1 MRLLTFRSHTL
12 LLSVATLLG
21 ILCFS
26 ATPSLAQS
34 ALCPAAIAGQSGF
47 ALSNGTCTNGFTGA
61 FSGAALATQSLSDL
75 SQSATQETV
84 RNTTSAIATRREE
97 ELQRCPDG
105 FSRVNG
111 TCERIKP
118 VAAPAAS
125 RPVATPVAP
134 ARIPAKTVAGARL
147 PRRPVVVRRPAPAPI
162 ETMAPPPVLAP
173 APIYQSRFG
182 AWAQGFGSTEDRSA
196 IGQTSINC
204 CTGPTSAVGG
214 IPIGLAISE
223 KSHADTY
230 GFLGGIDY
238 TARSLS
244 RADDGLILGLLAG
257 YLESDF
263 RIKTATTSSLV
274 PNVENGSGTV
284 HATLSGA
291 STGVYATYF
300 SGPFTADLAFKADI
314 FDLNE
319 NFTDQ
324 LAFTQNANAAGKVL
338 TTGVQPF
345 SGSGS
350 GGLTNLSTFGNL
362 SYRLGTFGPM
372 WIEPVVGFQYTASL
386 YDNRSKRELGLDDG
400 DLLMFQG
407 GARVGTDTILANQR
421 KLSTS
426 LTGLAYSDVSVSG
439 GFIEGGFFGTNL
451 LAKSDEGEVR
461 GRGIL
466 AVNYDLGTGV
476 SLYAQ
481 GDVYGGDRLFGA
493 GGKGGL
499 RVQW

>member
-1 MRLLTFRSHTL
+1 MRSSTL
-12 LLSVATLLG
+12 RIATGLLSVATFLGLLS
-21 ILCFS
+21 LS
-26 ATPSLAQS
+26 ATPSHAQS
-34 ALCPAAIAGQSGF
+34 ALCPGSIAGQTGF

-84 RNTTSAIATRREE
+84 RNTTSAIATRRVE

-111 TCERIKP
+111 ACERIKP
-118 VAAPAAS
+118 VAAPATS
-125 RPVATPVAP
+125 RPVATSGAP
-134 ARIPAKTVAGARL
+134 ARLPAKPVARARV
-147 PRRPVVVRRPAPAPI
+147 PRRPVVSRPAPVPV

-214 IPIGLAISE
+214 IPIGLEVSE

-238 TARSLS
+238 TARSLG
-244 RADDGLILGLLAG
+244 RADDGLILGLLVG
-257 YLESDF
+257 YLETDC
-263 RIKTATTSSLV
+263 RLKTATTASLV

-284 HATLSGA
+284 NATLSGA
-291 STGVYATYF
+291 STGIYATYF

-319 NFTDQ
+319 SFTDQ
-324 LAFTQNANAAGKVL
+324 LAFTQNKNATGLV

-350 GGLTNLSTFGNL
+350 GGLTNLSTFSNL
-362 SYRLGTFGPM
+362 SYRLGTLGPM

-386 YDNRSKRELGLDDG
+386 YDNRAKRELGLDDG
-400 DLLMFQG
+400 DLLMVQG

-461 GRGIL
+461 GRGVL

>member
-1 MRLLTFRSHTL
+1 MLSLSVRINTV
-12 LLSVATLLG
+12 LLSVATLLAF
-21 ILCFS
+21 LAFS
-26 ATPSLAQS
+26 ATPSQAQS
-34 ALCPAAIAGQSGF
+34 ALCPAGIAGQTGF

-97 ELQRCPDG
+97 EVQRCPDG
-105 FSRVNG
+105 FARVNG

-118 VAAPAAS
+118 AAAPAAS
-125 RPVATPVAP
+125 RPIATPAAP
-134 ARIPAKTVAGARL
+134 ARSAAKSAAGARV
-147 PRRPVVVRRPAPAPI
+147 PRRAVAPPRLAPAPV
-162 ETMAPPPVLAP
+162 ETMAPPPVLSP
-173 APIYQSRFG
+173 APIYQSHFG

-196 IGQTSINC
+196 VGQTSINC
-204 CTGPTSAVGG
+204 CTALPGVAAG
-214 IPIGLAISE
+214 IPIGLTINE
-223 KSHADTY
+223 KSHSDTY

-238 TARSLS
+238 TARNLG
-244 RADDGLILGLLAG
+244 RADDGLILGILVG

-263 RIKTATTSSLV
+263 RIKSTTTSSLL
-274 PNVENGSGTV
+274 PNVGNGASTV
-284 HATLSGA
+284 SATLSGA

-319 NFTDQ
+319 SFTDQ
-324 LAFTQNANAAGKVL
+324 LAFTVNVDAAGNLVAP
-338 TTGVQPF
+338 GVNAF
-345 SGSGS
+345 SGKGS

-362 SYRLGTFGPM
+362 SYRLGTFGPL
-372 WIEPVVGFQYTASL
+372 WVEPVVGFQYTASL
-386 YDNRSKRELGLDDG
+386 YDNRAKRELGLDDG

-421 KLSTS
+421 LLSTS
-426 LTGLAYSDVSVSG
+426 LTGLAYSDVSVNG

-466 AVNYDLGTGV
+466 AVNYDLGAGV
-476 SLYAQ
+476 NLYAQ

-493 GGKGGL
+493 GGKGGF

>member
-1 MRLLTFRSHTL
+1 MCSLTLRIDAMILSVVALFV
-12 LLSVATLLG
+12 LLSL
-21 ILCFS
+21 S
-26 ATPSLAQS
+26 ATPSHAQT
-34 ALCPAAIAGQSGF
+34 ALCPGSIAGQTGF

-84 RNTTSAIATRREE
+84 RNTSSAIATRREE

-105 FSRVNG
+105 FSRVSG

-118 VAAPAAS
+118 VAAPAVS
-125 RPVATPVAP
+125 RPVVTPVAP
-134 ARIPAKTVAGARL
+134 ARSAAKPVAAARL
-147 PRRPVVVRRPAPAPI
+147 ARRVIAPPRPVLV
-162 ETMAPPPVLAP
+162 ETVTPPLVLDP

-196 IGQTSINC
+196 LGHTSINC
-204 CTGPTSAVGG
+204 CTALPGVAAG
-214 IPIGLAISE
+214 IPIGLTINE
-223 KSHADTY
+223 KSHSDTY

-238 TARSLS
+238 TARSLN
-244 RADDGLILGLLAG
+244 RADDGLILGVLAG

-263 RIKTATTSSLV
+263 RIKTATTSSLL
-274 PNVENGSGTV
+274 PNVGNGSSTV

-319 NFTDQ
+319 SFTDQ
-324 LAFTQNANAAGKVL
+324 LAFTINVDGAGNLVAPGVNA
-338 TTGVQPF
+338 F
-345 SGSGS
+345 SGNGS

-362 SYRLGTFGPM
+362 TYRLGTYGPI
-372 WIEPVVGFQYTASL
+372 WLEPVVGFQYTASL
-386 YDNRSKRELGLDDG
+386 YDNRAKRELGLDDG
-400 DLLMFQG
+400 DLLMVQG
-407 GARVGTDTILANQR
+407 GARIGTDTILANQR

-451 LAKSDEGEVR
+451 LAKSDEGQVR
-461 GRGIL
+461 GRGVL
-466 AVNYDLGTGV
+466 AVNYDLGSGV
-476 SLYAQ
+476 NLYAQ

-493 GGKGGL
+493 GGKGGV

>member
-1 MRLLTFRSHTL
+1 MHSLSLRIGMA
-12 LLSVATLLG
+12 LLSAATLVGLVS
-21 ILCFS
+21 FS
-26 ATPSLAQS
+26 ATPARAQS
-34 ALCPAAIAGQSGF
+34 ALCPAGIAGQTGF

-97 ELQRCPDG
+97 EIQRCPDG

-125 RPVATPVAP
+125 HPVAAPVIAARPVAKP
-134 ARIPAKTVAGARL
+134 VAGARL
-147 PRRPVVVRRPAPAPI
+147 PRRPVVSRRPAPAPV
-162 ETMAPPPVLAP
+162 ETMAPPPVVFP

-182 AWAQGFGSTEDRSA
+182 AWAQGFGNTEDRSA
-196 IGQTSINC
+196 VGQTSISC
-204 CTGPTSAVGG
+204 CTALPGVAAG
-214 IPIGLAISE
+214 IPIGLTINE

-244 RADDGLILGLLAG
+244 RADDGLILGVLVG
-257 YLESDF
+257 YLQSDF

-274 PNVENGSGTV
+274 PNVGNGSSTV

-319 NFTDQ
+319 SFTDQ
-324 LAFTQNANAAGKVL
+324 LAFTVNVDAAGNLVAP
-338 TTGVQPF
+338 GINAF
-345 SGSGS
+345 SGNGS

-362 SYRLGTFGPM
+362 SYRLGTFGPL

-386 YDNRSKRELGLDDG
+386 YDNRAKRELGLDDG
-400 DLLMFQG
+400 DLLMLQG
-407 GARVGTDTILANQR
+407 GARVGTDTLLANQR

-426 LTGLAYSDVSVSG
+426 LTGLVYSDVSVSG

-461 GRGIL
+461 GRGVL

-476 SLYAQ
+476 NLYAQ